1 MATTLIAPTKT
12 HIKPGKLL
20 INGEW
25 VEAGKT
31 FDTINPATG
40 EVLTQVAEAS
50 AADVDRAVAAARAAF
65 EKTGKGA
72 WRSISASERGRL
84 LWKVADLVEK
94 NLEELAELETLD
106 NGKPIFESRYVDM
119 PMVIDVLRYYAGW
132 ATKIHGETVNT
143 LDNAFTYT
151 LREPVGVVGA
161 IVAWNFPLLLA
172 SWKLG
177 PALACGN
184 TVVLKPAEQ
193 TPLTALRLGELAAE
207 TGFPAGVLNIVTG
220 GPETGKALVAHPGV
234 DKVAFTGST
243 VVGKEIMRSAADTL
257 KRVTLELGGKSPN
270 IVFADSDIDSAV
282 KGAINGIF
290 YGKGEVCNAGSRL
303 FLETKVQ
310 DEFLGKLVERT
321 KKLVPGDPLD
331 PKTRLG
337 AIVSQQQMQQVLG
350 YIDKGKS
357 EGAQLIAG
365 GKRASVGNGNG
376 FFIEPTIFGGVK
388 NDMTIAREE
397 IFGPVLATLTFD
409 DVDQVA
415 ELANQNPYGLAAAI
429 WTKDI
434 KRAHALS
441 RRLKAGTVWI
451 NTYGLMDAALP
462 FGGYKQSGF
471 GRELGTQA
479 LEAYTELKS
488 VWLTL

>member
-25 VEAGKT
+25 VETGKT
-31 FDTINPATG
+31 CDTINPATG
-40 EVLTQVAEAS
+40 EVLTHIAEAS
-50 AADVDRAVAAARAAF
+50 AADVDRAVTAARAAF
-65 EKTGKGA
+65 EKTGKGS

-84 LWKVADLVEK
+84 LWKLADLVEK

-119 PMVIDVLRYYAGW
+119 PMVINVFRYYAGW

-207 TGFPAGVLNIVTG
+207 VGFPAGVLNIITG

-234 DKVAFTGST
+234 DKIAFTGST

-303 FLETKVQ
+303 FLESKVQ
-310 DEFLGKLVERT
+310 DEFLSKLVERT

-337 AIVSQQQMQQVLG
+337 AIVSQQQMQQILG
-350 YIDKGKS
+350 YIEAGKS
-357 EGAQLIAG
+357 EGAQLITG

-376 FFIEPTIFGGVK
+376 FFVEPTIFGGVK

-415 ELANQNPYGLAAAI
+415 EFANQNPYGLAAAI

-441 RRLKAGTVWI
+441 RRLRAGTVWI
-451 NTYGLMDAALP
+451 NTYGLMDASLP

-471 GRELGTQA
+471 GRDLGAQA
-479 LEAYTELKS
+479 LESYTEVKTM
-488 VWLTL
+488 WLAL

>member
-1 MATTLIAPTKT
+1 MLTASTAKIE
-12 HIKPGKLL
+12 PGKLL

-25 VEAGKT
+25 VNSSRHQT
-31 FDTINPATG
+31 FETINPATG
-40 EVLTQVAEAS
+40 KVITEI
-50 AADVDRAVAAARAAF
+50 AAAGEEDVDRAVRAARTVF
-65 EKTGKGA
+65 DEQNSKWHKMP
-72 WRSISASERGRL
+72 ASERGKI
-84 LWKVADLVEK
+84 LWRIAELVDEHID
-94 NLEELAELETLD
+94 EFAELETLD

-119 PMVIDVLRYYAGW
+119 PMVADVFRYYAGL

-143 LDNAFTYT
+143 NENAFTYT
-151 LREPVGVVGA
+151 LREPIGVVGA
-161 IVAWNFPLLLA
+161 IIPWNFPLLLA

-193 TPLTALRLGELAAE
+193 TPLTALRFGQIAMEAGL
-207 TGFPAGVLNIVTG
+207 PAGVLNIVTG
-220 GPETGKALVAHPGV
+220 GPETGGALVRHPQV
-234 DKVAFTGST
+234 NKIAFTGST
-243 VVGKEIMRSAADTL
+243 AVGKEIMRSASDTL

-270 IVFADSDIDSAV
+270 IVFADCDLDTAV

-303 FLETKVQ
+303 FVERSVHDQ
-310 DEFLGKLVERT
+310 FIDKLLERT
-321 KKLVPGDPLD
+321 KKLRPGDPFD

-337 AIVSQQQMQQVLG
+337 AIVSEQQMQSVMG
-350 YIDKGKS
+350 YIEAGKK

-365 GKRASVGNGNG
+365 GNRVSVGDGNG
-376 FFIEPTIFGGVK
+376 YFIEPTVFGGVK
-388 NDMTIAREE
+388 NDMRIAQEE
-397 IFGPVLATLTFD
+397 IFGPVLATLIFD
-409 DVDQVA
+409 DVDEVA
-415 ELANQNPYGLAAAI
+415 ALANQNIYGLAAAI

-441 RRLKAGTVWI
+441 RRLRAGTVWI

-471 GRELGTQA
+471 GRELGIHA
-479 LEAYTELKS
+479 IEHYTELKT
-488 VWLTL
+488 VWLSL